1 MSLQGA
7 WNAALSQSVHAQ
19 NQIINKRKR
28 MVNKLGEI
36 SQETIQNQSESTP
49 SSPSATPPMEGGDP
63 LGGIMQRQDTEAAT
77 ERLNARMTNEMAAEI
92 AQSHLSESDTA
103 SNNLHSVVSAIRS
116 RSTRDKFRRQRELRK
131 RREGRQVN
139 NGAAQTS

>member
-28 MVNKLGEI
+28 MVNQSGEI
-36 SQETIQNQSESTP
+36 SQETIQAEREHPVPST
-49 SSPSATPPMEGGDP
+49 TPPMEEDPWGGM
-63 LGGIMQRQDTEAAT
+63 MQRQDTEAAT

-103 SNNLHSVVSAIRS
+103 SNNLHSVVAAIRS
-116 RSTRDKFRRQRELRK
+116 RSTRDKFRRQRDLRK
-131 RREGRQVN
+131 RREGRQMN
-139 NGAAQTS
+139 NGSAQTS